1 MITLKYGE
9 SITNSFEAKSRLGN
23 GILYSTNLGI
33 VFEAKS
39 KGLILD
45 LPFTILRTFEAKK
58 KNILILSWDEP
69 DKSQRF
75 SFECK
80 VEHAKAVENEIQ
92 VANSEFARKNIDF

>member
-1 MITLKYGE
+1 MLSLKNGETITK
-9 SITNSFEAKSRLGN
+9 SFEAKSKFGN
-23 GILYSTNLGI
+23 GILYITNLGI
-33 VFEAKS
+33 VFEAKT
-39 KGLILD
+39 KGQILE

-58 KNILILSWDEP
+58 KNILILSWDES

-92 VANSEFARKNIDF
+92 LANQEFARKTFDF

>member
-1 MITLKYGE
+1 MLSLKNGETITK
-9 SITNSFEAKSRLGN
+9 SFDAKSKLGN
-23 GILYSTNLGI
+23 GILYITNLGI
-33 VFEAKS
+33 VFEAKT

-58 KNILILSWDEP
+58 KNVLILSWNEL

-92 VANSEFARKNIDF
+92 LANQEFARKTIDF